1 MAKHAFKVGQRVRL
15 SASSVSAGVAGIYKI
30 LALLPEE
37 RGDRQYRVQNTANSQ
52 QRVVTEANLTAI
64 TTY

>member
-1 MAKHAFKVGQRVRL
+1 MGG
-15 SASSVSAGVAGIYKI
+15 GVAGIYRV

-52 QRVVTEANLTAI
+52 QRVVSEGDLTAI
-64 TTY
+64 NIY